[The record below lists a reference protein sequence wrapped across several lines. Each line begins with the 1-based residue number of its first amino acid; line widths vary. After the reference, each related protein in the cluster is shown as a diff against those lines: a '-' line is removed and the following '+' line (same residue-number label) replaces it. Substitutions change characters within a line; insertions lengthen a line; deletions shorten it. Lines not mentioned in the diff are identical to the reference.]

1 MRSSKLHRLLSITK
15 LNAFQHRLCVSD
27 DNLPSRQ
34 HHFECF
40 EFNMKRSNV
49 LSDKRNIF
57 PHSPG
62 RPIAFLPSMSFSI
75 FLCAMR
81 LVYAIQMLKH
91 NPAATLPRP

>member
-40 EFNMKRSNV
+40 EFNMKKSNV
-49 LSDKRNIF
+49 LSDKKEHLSTFSWAANCISTFYVIQHLLMRN
-57 PHSPG
+57 
-62 RPIAFLPSMSFSI
+62 
-75 FLCAMR
+75 
-81 LVYAIQMLKH
+81 
-91 NPAATLPRP
+91 AAGVCNSDAET